1 MNFYDFCTVF
11 HFQLNFNSLLP
22 STFTIIKREKFTFIG
37 HNHHYYISL
46 CIKIYNFVY
55 KNKIKSLLSQ
65 SIATC
70 DTYLLTIKHFFCEL
84 IFNQKGNV
92 KLISLS
98 YFISAN

>member
-1 MNFYDFCTVF
+1 MIFALFF
-11 HFQLNFNSLLP
+11 HIQLNLNSLLP
-22 STFTIIKREKFTFIG
+22 STLTIIKREKFTFIG
-37 HNHHYYISL
+37 NNHHYYSSL
-46 CIKIYNFVY
+46 CMIIPIIIKI
-55 KNKIKSLLSQ
+55 KNLLSQ

-70 DTYLLTIKHFFCEL
+70 DTYLLTNTFFCEL